1 MKKQLT
7 EKIVYQPNRR
17 IKVTVTNKPEF
28 DEEAGIT
35 RYERKVAITFDCG
48 YSDEKIMFSDDEAI
62 EKWISEQDFEDPQL
76 SLLEDGPE
84 EEDAE

>member
-48 YSDEKIMFSDDEAI
+48 YSDEKINFADDAEI
-62 EKWISEQDFEDPQL
+62 QNWVEQQDFEDPQL
-76 SLLEDGPE
+76 SLLEDGADE
-84 EEDAE
+84 E

>member
-48 YSDEKIMFSDDEAI
+48 YSDEKIQFTDDAEI
-62 EKWISEQDFEDPQL
+62 QNWVEQQDFEDPQL
-76 SLLEDGPE
+76 SLLEDGAEDE
-84 EEDAE
+84 E